1 MPTPTKSK
9 KIAKSSSVTK
19 TMPKKVSPQKST
31 QKSISI
37 KSAPKKD
44 AMNNKISKKNKKY
57 SNESN
62 NKKLKLK
69 ESLDEMDIDN
79 GNLSDDSINFEM
91 IDINE
96 DDLEEELFNLKED
109 SSEYVELD
117 IEDDSDIDDHIG
129 DNDEYVS
136 LGDDINIGYEELSDD
151 DDDEDENKDKNRDKD
166 GNRDED
172 KDSDEEDDD
181 EKEEKKSK
189 RQRIQE
195 IDYNVIKLAFQR
207 KPTVTKK
214 LDPAYHLGL
223 KELWNQVR
231 IKNISKEKRNKYMG
245 ELFEL
250 MKGKIPEIL
259 FKNDTSRIIQTVL
272 KYGTKEQKKI
282 IVDELEGKWL
292 EASKHTHS
300 KFVICKVLMYCS
312 EHRNK
317 IISEFKGNIAKLIQ
331 HTEARS
337 VILEAYELL
346 NARQRSAL
354 IQEFYGKEFSLFK
367 ETQGLSIE
375 ELIKEN
381 PSNKERL
388 LENLSREIEA
398 IMKKPDLIG
407 YIIPHHIILDY
418 FNYANE
424 NKIRE
429 KVALIGEHIHEFL
442 HTREGSRIAMM
453 CFSYGTAKDRKIML
467 KAMKDYIEKICIEE
481 YGHLVLL
488 RAFDVVDDTVAVSK
502 YIIEQMTKLNKLGN
516 IIQNKWGHRVILYL
530 LAHRTKLY
538 FSNETLRLLAQG
550 DDIRTKTSKK
560 DPAVRVNELCKAISP
575 ALIDYAQNNTSTMFS
590 FTYSTQVLCEILL
603 HADGTLDQKKP
614 ILENIAKLANK
625 DPNNEEAKD
634 DHIMLSYINRTLKTL
649 VHGRYWKQPR
659 PQKNLQKDEDISSKK
674 DESPQINYD
683 EKVELHFAPIL
694 FDSIKE
700 YVLFYAC
707 HLSASFVILALL
719 EDKETNKDVKEALL
733 KGLKQIR
740 RAAEKDKKSGA
751 NLILKELE
759 KEGIKLESNE
769 NKKESKQV
777 IEESKGTIRDENNS
791 GKKNNDKSNTVFE
804 KVTKGKDKEIKK
816 EKGINNGNKNNNR
829 GTKRKR

>member
-1 MPTPTKSK
+1 
-9 KIAKSSSVTK
+9 
-19 TMPKKVSPQKST
+19 
-31 QKSISI
+31 
-37 KSAPKKD
+37 
-44 AMNNKISKKNKKY
+44 
-57 SNESN
+57 
-62 NKKLKLK
+62 
-69 ESLDEMDIDN
+69 
-79 GNLSDDSINFEM
+79 
-91 IDINE
+91 
-96 DDLEEELFNLKED
+96 
-109 SSEYVELD
+109 
-117 IEDDSDIDDHIG
+117 
-129 DNDEYVS
+129 
-136 LGDDINIGYEELSDD
+136 
-151 DDDEDENKDKNRDKD
+151 
-166 GNRDED
+166 
-172 KDSDEEDDD
+172 
-181 EKEEKKSK
+181 
-189 RQRIQE
+189 
-195 IDYNVIKLAFQR
+195 
-207 KPTVTKK
+207 
-214 LDPAYHLGL
+214 
-223 KELWNQVR
+223 
-231 IKNISKEKRNKYMG
+231 
-245 ELFEL
+245 
-250 MKGKIPEIL
+250 IPEIL

-550 DDIRTKTSKK
+550 DDIRTKTRH

-649 VHGRYWKQPR
+649 
-659 PQKNLQKDEDISSKK
+659 K

-791 GKKNNDKSNTVFE
+791 GKKNNDKSNNVFE